1 MICARLLQPTTIVK
15 GLKYSLGFFILYDFA
30 FYCGYSIKGD
40 YPDYVIISL
49 QYFWFCTM
57 NFSLKWDVL
66 WVKMLKMAALLLVGV
81 GYVVGFL
88 GAIIIFMLAS
98 FDMESN
104 RQWHI
109 TKDGKSYEIR
119 GYSNGGW
126 VGSMYTYYTFDA
138 YKKLGPL
145 EYRLISKRISDGE
158 SKLNFTG
165 DLQFS
170 LVDSTK
176 MQFFVVTDD
185 KGVRLTSPTR

>member
-15 GLKYSLGFFILYDFA
+15 GLKYFLGFFLLYDLA

-40 YPDYVIISL
+40 YPDYVIFSL
-49 QYFWFCTM
+49 QYLWFCTLI
-57 NFSLKWDVL
+57 FSIKWEVL
-66 WVKMLKMAALLLVGV
+66 WHKMLKMAGLLLVGL

-88 GAIIIFMLAS
+88 GAIIIFILAS

-104 RQWHI
+104 RQFHI
-109 TKDGKSYEIR
+109 TKDGMNYDIR
-119 GYSNGGW
+119 IFSNGGW

-145 EYRLISKRISDGE
+145 EYRLISIRISNGD
-158 SKLNFTG
+158 SKLNFRG
-165 DLQFS
+165 NLQFS
-170 LVDSTK
+170 IVDSTK
-176 MQFFVVTDD
+176 KQFFVVTDD